1 MLVIP
6 RVFKDWNNNSVFTFL
21 NSDLIDFTAEGDQLE
36 GVHNVEEKKNDKNL
50 PSQQAQ
56 TVKESSNRNTTQEVS
71 NSSAKRNKRFL

>member
-36 GVHNVEEKKNDKNL
+36 GVHNVEEKKKDKNL

-56 TVKESSNRNTTQEVS
+56 TVKESSNTNTTQEVS

>member
-21 NSDLIDFTAEGDQLE
+21 NSDLIDFTAEDDQLE
-36 GVHNVEEKKNDKNL
+36 GVHNVEEKKHDKNL

-56 TVKESSNRNTTQEVS
+56 TVKESSNTNTTQEVS

>member
-36 GVHNVEEKKNDKNL
+36 GVHNFEEKKNDKNL

-56 TVKESSNRNTTQEVS
+56 TVKESSNTNTTQEVS

>member
-56 TVKESSNRNTTQEVS
+56 KKESSNTNATQEVS